1 MTVSTLAQTVVVVLA
16 PPMHQTRSALALS
29 VPLPTVLRHK
39 AGANRVVCYTG
50 SLHALAW
57 EAVARVTQLIHLE
70 GLGSTLPRIGSVS
83 PASSPSPV

>member
-1 MTVSTLAQTVVVVLA
+1 MVSTLAQTVVVVLA
-16 PPMHQTRSALALS
+16 LPMRQARFALSLS
-29 VPLPTVLRHK
+29 VPLPTVFCHR

-57 EAVARVTQLIHLE
+57 EAVARVSLLIHLA

-83 PASSPSPV
+83 LASSPSPV